1 MIWYLIWNIKMANFN
16 FLLYPRYRDTIGM
29 DCDGNWYIPELEI
42 VSLNWGYIPNF
53 GDRPPKESNAQ
64 NPPQIVST
72 LSECLLLIGSNN
84 LGKSFPRWKQLVL
97 VLMYDGLWI
106 SELWC

>member
-53 GDRPPKESNAQ
+53 GDRPPKESNALDF
-64 NPPQIVST
+64 NFVIYKWKWWAMMSMCDRVSVSEFV
-72 LSECLLLIGSNN
+72 LSEQQNN
-84 LGKSFPRWKQLVL
+84 KTE
-97 VLMYDGLWI
+97 I
-106 SELWC
+106 

>member
-53 GDRPPKESNAQ
+53 GDRPPKESNA
-64 NPPQIVST
+64 NF
-72 LSECLLLIGSNN
+72 LDLILWHSLDGHYNN
-84 LGKSFPRWKQLVL
+84 YINTFRE
-97 VLMYDGLWI
+97 
-106 SELWC
+106 EL

>member
-53 GDRPPKESNAQ
+53 GDRPPKESNALQ
-64 NPPQIVST
+64 ATAGRLVIQTV
-72 LSECLLLIGSNN
+72 
-84 LGKSFPRWKQLVL
+84 QL
-97 VLMYDGLWI
+97 YTH
-106 SELWC
+106 

>member
-53 GDRPPKESNAQ
+53 GDKPPKESNAEFHYQ
-64 NPPQIVST
+64 FYHKFMAKFWAAINQAWDHKIHIILAIFVDDKLALICQI
-72 LSECLLLIGSNN
+72 L
-84 LGKSFPRWKQLVL
+84 
-97 VLMYDGLWI
+97 
-106 SELWC
+106 

>member
-29 DCDGNWYIPELEI
+29 DCDGNWYITELEI

-53 GDRPPKESNAQ
+53 GDRPPKESNAHEEY
-64 NPPQIVST
+64 PHT
-72 LSECLLLIGSNN
+72 
-84 LGKSFPRWKQLVL
+84 
-97 VLMYDGLWI
+97 Y
-106 SELWC
+106 

>member
-53 GDRPPKESNAQ
+53 GDRPPKESNANTMKPTCPVTFASGTQ
-64 NPPQIVST
+64 FYV
-72 LSECLLLIGSNN
+72 
-84 LGKSFPRWKQLVL
+84 
-97 VLMYDGLWI
+97 Y
-106 SELWC
+106 

>member
-29 DCDGNWYIPELEI
+29 DCDGNWYITELEI

-53 GDRPPKESNAQ
+53 GDMPPKESNAEMCTISREMMIWEKFP
-64 NPPQIVST
+64 N
-72 LSECLLLIGSNN
+72 LSNITNKN
-84 LGKSFPRWKQLVL
+84 VN
-97 VLMYDGLWI
+97 
-106 SELWC
+106 

>member
-1 MIWYLIWNIKMANFN
+1 MANFN

-64 NPPQIVST
+64 FLFWVCIFVHIYCS
-72 LSECLLLIGSNN
+72 
-84 LGKSFPRWKQLVL
+84 KYMSFALFRTYYQ
-97 VLMYDGLWI
+97 
-106 SELWC
+106 EN

>member
-53 GDRPPKESNAQ
+53 GDRPPKESNAEYLFCMLEDS
-64 NPPQIVST
+64 VVWGSCVCVDVYT
-72 LSECLLLIGSNN
+72 EYLLNSIPHSVNRSIKG
-84 LGKSFPRWKQLVL
+84 
-97 VLMYDGLWI
+97 
-106 SELWC
+106 

>member
-29 DCDGNWYIPELEI
+29 DCDGNWYITELEI

-53 GDRPPKESNAQ
+53 GDRPPKESNAVSNSQLIQ
-64 NPPQIVST
+64 NEGDARVMT
-72 LSECLLLIGSNN
+72 T
-84 LGKSFPRWKQLVL
+84 VH
-97 VLMYDGLWI
+97 
-106 SELWC
+106 

>member
-53 GDRPPKESNAQ
+53 GDRPPKESNAEM
-64 NPPQIVST
+64 
-72 LSECLLLIGSNN
+72 LYG
-84 LGKSFPRWKQLVL
+84 
-97 VLMYDGLWI
+97 I
-106 SELWC
+106 SSLKNV

>member
-29 DCDGNWYIPELEI
+29 DCDGNWYITELEI

-53 GDRPPKESNAQ
+53 GDRPPKESNAELS
-64 NPPQIVST
+64 NAKRYQIYSREMQDA
-72 LSECLLLIGSNN
+72 L
-84 LGKSFPRWKQLVL
+84 F
-97 VLMYDGLWI
+97 I
-106 SELWC
+106 SINI